1 MSAYMMLG
9 FTLYRIKLMSS
20 EGSRCIANL
29 LVRAV
34 IPCMIVKSCL
44 VEYSSERLIQFGIS
58 FGLGIVSLLMTM
70 LIAKL
75 LLRKNPVEELAAA
88 FSNAGFIGIPLTAAC
103 FGENAVFFLM
113 GMIIF
118 LNLFQFS
125 NARRLFDPS
134 SSGEKI
140 WKKLITPFTI
150 AGLIGIIL
158 FVTGFGTKLPEVVTG
173 TLSGISALNAPL
185 AMIVLGVY
193 LAQTR
198 LRELFTN
205 YRLYLISAI
214 RLVLMPA
221 ILILLFAWIPV
232 DRTIRMVI
240 ITATAAPVG
249 ANAAV
254 YAQLY
259 DADYTY
265 ACSIVTQSTLLSI
278 VTLPLILAFAEAV
291 MA

>member
-1 MSAYMMLG
+1 MTDVPWIVLRHILIMSAYMMLG

-29 LVRAV
+29 LVRVV

-44 VEYSSERLIQFGIS
+44 VDYSSERLIQFGIS

-70 LIAKL
+70 LVSKL

-103 FGENAVFFLM
+103 F
-113 GMIIF
+113 
-118 LNLFQFS
+118 
-125 NARRLFDPS
+125 
-134 SSGEKI
+134 
-140 WKKLITPFTI
+140 
-150 AGLIGIIL
+150 
-158 FVTGFGTKLPEVVTG
+158 
-173 TLSGISALNAPL
+173 
-185 AMIVLGVY
+185 
-193 LAQTR
+193 
-198 LRELFTN
+198 
-205 YRLYLISAI
+205 
-214 RLVLMPA
+214 
-221 ILILLFAWIPV
+221 
-232 DRTIRMVI
+232 
-240 ITATAAPVG
+240 G

-278 VTLPLILAFAEAV
+278 VTLPLMLALAEAV
-291 MA
+291 IT